1 MKPTLIP
8 CRCCNGTGMEK
19 TFQDRKPKLTYT
31 IGEGGEL
38 ASIGSSK
45 IGIFRTF
52 TGGYV
57 ALINQRELPGS
68 PIYDSPDAAK
78 LAAERCVP
86 EMAKTIVEVLS

>member
-1 MKPTLIP
+1 MKPTLKP
-8 CRCCNGTGMEK
+8 CRCCRGTGVEK
-19 TFQDRKPKLTYT
+19 TFQEMKPKLTYT
-31 IGEGGEL
+31 MGEGGEL

-68 PIYDSPDAAK
+68 PVYDSSDAAK
-78 LAAERCVP
+78 LAAERAVL
-86 EMAKTIVEVLS
+86 EMAKTVVEILS